1 MSKRKSR
8 PHKYGAIPTVI
19 NGIRFASKAEARRY
33 QELAL
38 LEKNHLITNLELQ
51 PSYQISINNKKI
63 CRYIADFRYTTPDG
77 VEHIEDVKG
86 IETPMFKLKRK
97 LMKAC
102 LDLEIEIVK

>member
-8 PHKYGAIPTVI
+8 QHKYGAIPTVI
-19 NGIRFASKAEARRY
+19 DGIRFASKAEARRY
-33 QELAL
+33 QELTL
-38 LEKNHLITNLELQ
+38 LERNFLIKNLELQ
-51 PSYQISINNKKI
+51 PSYQLIVNDQKI

-77 VEHIEDVKG
+77 IEHIEDVKG

-102 LDLEIEIVK
+102 LNLDIEIIK